1 MAAPIN
7 TIRVGNCQ
15 LSVWENKVGDGV
27 VQSIQLSKSY
37 KDKTTGEWKN
47 TTSFKYNELVF
58 LRLAIDEA
66 LKDKYLKVEVG
77 EF

>member
-7 TIRVGNCQ
+7 TVRVGNVQ
-15 LSVWENKVGDGV
+15 LSVFENKVGDGV
-27 VQSIQLSKSY
+27 SQSIQVSKSY

-47 TTSFKYNELVF
+47 TTSFKFNELVF

-66 LKDKYLKVEVG
+66 LKDRYLKVDVG